1 MIIGIAT
8 SASVSFSTDAYR
20 CNEWYDMRADLRTTT
35 RREADRHECRHR
47 SRWHREGHDC
57 GRLLPHPSH
66 RVLSAPHHH
75 YLMPQCTPASNM
87 PSNSLHTTTHLSP
100 SLSLS
105 ITISLPILR
114 SHTLSLRHRHS
125 LTSSFPSHSLSRPS
139 PYPQGHIRTFTHI
152 DTHCTRTLHLCG
164 YTHSRLVQ
172 RVVKYNATALY
183 HEYLIFCYQS
193 RERPNRRGLIQ
204 NPATDRDDLLKI
216 QQETEM
222 IYSKSSKRER

>member
-20 CNEWYDMRADLRTTT
+20 CNEWYDMRAYLRTTT

-87 PSNSLHTTTHLSP
+87 PSNSLHTTTHLSL
-100 SLSLS
+100 SLSLYHNLPPNFAF
-105 ITISLPILR
+105 THSLTP
-114 SHTLSLRHRHS
+114 SSSLS

-139 PYPQGHIRTFTHI
+139 PYPQGHIRTFTHM

-172 RVVKYNATALY
+172 RVVKYNRIVILVSILSSAT
-183 HEYLIFCYQS
+183 S
-193 RERPNRRGLIQ
+193 RVSGG
-204 NPATDRDDLLKI
+204 
-216 QQETEM
+216 
-222 IYSKSSKRER
+222 